1 MSSIRSKDTKPE
13 ITLRKALWANG
24 FRFRIQY
31 SKEKMDIAFPSKKIA
46 VFVDECFWHG
56 CPIHSH
62 IPKSN
67 VAYWITKLKKNI
79 QRDATTNERLQKS
92 GWIVMRFWEHDMKNV
107 SIVIE
112 QIEKAIMSQ
121 SAEKVGL

>member
-1 MSSIRSKDTKPE
+1 LSLNS
-13 ITLRKALWANG
+13 W
-24 FRFRIQY
+24 
-31 SKEKMDIAFPSKKIA
+31 
-46 VFVDECFWHG
+46 VFTILNFQMG
-56 CPIHSH
+56 T
-62 IPKSN
+62 N
-67 VAYWITKLKKNI
+67 LTKLKKNI